1 MGRTNTGQWKE
12 ASGRKTGL
20 TGALARAGGK
30 KVSAAGEVGRP
41 QEWGKVL
48 MSSERVKH
56 TESWNC
62 GRVPGLCRMGGVGN

>member
-1 MGRTNTGQWKE
+1 MEGGVKEEDRLDRGPSQGRGSQ
-12 ASGRKTGL
+12 S
-20 TGALARAGGK
+20 RAGGK

-41 QEWGKVL
+41 QECGKVL
-48 MSSERVKH
+48 MSSEKVKH